1 MYRPTTALRKILKL
15 NRRLQVVQGG
25 TSASKTI
32 SILLKLI
39 NMAQTETVS
48 ISVVSESLP
57 HIKRG
62 ARKDFLNIM
71 QTHRYF
77 DEARWNRTD
86 NIYTFETGSTIEFF
100 GADSPDKVRGPR
112 RDVLFINE
120 CNNVPYGVFD
130 QLEVRTRKLIILDF
144 NPVGEFWVHT
154 EVIPHREHDFLKLT
168 YLDNEALD
176 PAIVQSIESRKHNE
190 NWWRV
195 YGLGEIGVNE
205 GQVFTNWR
213 IIDQIPK
220 DAELVRYGL
229 DFGYTNDPS
238 ALVAIYRLDG
248 SYIWHECLYR
258 KGMSNK
264 QIADVI
270 AGLPPALVIADSA
283 EPKSI
288 DELNSYLGQGRV
300 LGATKGPGSV
310 NQRIQLVQDHAI
322 QVTKASTN
330 IIKEQRNYLWK
341 TDRDGKALNVPEDIF
356 NHAMDAG
363 GYAMADLLM
372 RKQTRYLSAQELLG

>member
-1 MYRPTTALRKILKL
+1 MPYQATTALHKILKL
-15 NRRLQVVQGG
+15 NRRLQIVQGG

-39 NMAQTETVS
+39 DLAQREKVS

-71 QTHRYF
+71 QEHRYF
-77 DEARWNRTD
+77 DESRWNRTD
-86 NIYTFETGSTIEFF
+86 NIYTFETGSTLEFF

-130 QLEVRTRKLIILDF
+130 QLEVRTKRLIILDF

-154 EVIPHREHDFLKLT
+154 EVIPHREHDFVKLT
-168 YLDNEALD
+168 YKDNEALD

-205 GQVFTNWR
+205 GQVYTNWR
-213 IIDQIPK
+213 IIDRVPD

-238 ALVAIYRLDG
+238 ALVAVYRYNAG
-248 SYIWHECLYR
+248 YIWQECLYR

-264 QIADVI
+264 QLADVI
-270 AGLPPALVIADSA
+270 AGLPKALVVADSA

-288 DELNSYLGQGRV
+288 AELNSYLVGGSV
-300 LGATKGPGSV
+300 IGATKGPGSL
-310 NQRIQLVQDHAI
+310 NQRIQLVQDHEI
-322 QVTKASTN
+322 MVDKASTN
-330 IIKEQRNYLWK
+330 LIKEQRNYLWK

-356 NHAMDAG
+356 NHGMDAG
-363 GYAMADLLM
+363 GYAMADLLTTPKKVS
-372 RKQTRYLSAQELLG
+372 RVTVI